1 LFRVA
6 SVSKT
11 FTATAV
17 MQLVEQGELDLDA
30 DVSEYLDFE
39 LNRGYD
45 DDITLRHLL
54 SHTAGFEERIHGLIA
69 YGDEPVDLR
78 EVLATDPPE
87 QVFRPG
93 TTPSYSNYGNSLAGY
108 IVQRVS

>member
-1 LFRVA
+1 FSRDWSSDVC
-6 SVSKT
+6 SS
-11 FTATAV
+11 
-17 MQLVEQGELDLDA
+17 DL
-30 DVSEYLDFE
+30 SEYLDFE

-93 TTPSYSNYGNSLAGY
+93 TTPSYSNYEIGRASC
-108 IVQRVS
+108 RERRSRT